1 LLPSQNKYLFI
12 EYSKKYLEIYSYII
26 EITKIT
32 KQMKLSSPSLLTY
45 ISHYTTNNLEYIIF
59 FILTATLAI
68 LIARRSWEGFFNETL
83 GINQLDAI
91 IYINLEN
98 RGDRK
103 DLLLKELAALDTN
116 MSKVHK
122 VSGVYMPKNGHKG
135 CIQSHIL
142 ALNMIKLNHPRW
154 SRVLILEDDAEL
166 TEEPTRFNETLS
178 RALEKLDTI
187 DPDWNVLMLATAWKV
202 ISPADMPEHQALEI
216 YNPQGERTPLALQ
229 RLKSATTASA
239 YVVKASYVDEI
250 LKLFDKCNGNLK
262 PDRLNEDNYEP
273 WALDQQW
280 RSLQE
285 RDRWYC
291 LDKDLVKQR
300 AIWSTT
306 MSQSHK

>member
-1 LLPSQNKYLFI
+1 
-12 EYSKKYLEIYSYII
+12 
-26 EITKIT
+26 
-32 KQMKLSSPSLLTY
+32 MKSSLLTY
-45 ISHYTTNNLEYIIF
+45 ISHYTSDNLEYIIF
-59 FILTATLAI
+59 FTLTIILAI
-68 LIARRSWEGFFNETL
+68 LLARKSWEGFFSETL

-103 DLLLKELAALDTN
+103 DLLLKELEALDTN

-122 VSGVYMPKNGHKG
+122 VSGIYIPKNGHKG

-142 ALNMIKLNHPRW
+142 ALNMIKLNQPRW
-154 SRVLILEDDAEL
+154 NRVLILEDDAEL
-166 TEEPTRFNETLS
+166 TEEPNLFNNILTQ
-178 RALEKLDTI
+178 ALEKLDTI
-187 DPDWNVLMLATAWKV
+187 EPDWNVLMLATVWKV
-202 ISPADMPEHQALEI
+202 ISPTDAPEHQSLEI
-216 YNPQGERTPLALQ
+216 YNPQGERVPLALQ

-239 YVVKASYVDEI
+239 YIVKASYVDEI
-250 LKLFDKCNGNLK
+250 LKLFDKCNNNLK

-291 LDKDLVKQR
+291 LDKDIVKQR

>member
-1 LLPSQNKYLFI
+1 
-12 EYSKKYLEIYSYII
+12 
-26 EITKIT
+26 
-32 KQMKLSSPSLLTY
+32 MKLSSRSLLTY
-45 ISHYTTNNLEYIIF
+45 ISHNLEYIIF
-59 FILTATLAI
+59 FILTFILVV
-68 LIARRSWEGFFNETL
+68 LIARKSWEGFFTESL

-122 VSGVYMPKNGHKG
+122 VSGIYMPKNGHKG

-142 ALNMIKLNHPRW
+142 ALNMIKLNQPRW
-154 SRVLILEDDAEL
+154 ARVLILEDDAEL
-166 TEEPTRFNETLS
+166 TEEPQQFNKIL
-178 RALEKLDTI
+178 AQAMEKLDTI

-202 ISPADMPEHQALEI
+202 IHPADATERQSLEI
-216 YNPQGERTPLALQ
+216 YNPQGERVPLALQ

-250 LKLFDKCNGNLK
+250 LKLFDKCNNNLK

-280 RSLQE
+280 RTLQE

-291 LDKDLVKQR
+291 LDKDMVKQR

>member
-1 LLPSQNKYLFI
+1 M
-12 EYSKKYLEIYSYII
+12 
-26 EITKIT
+26 KIFPT
-32 KQMKLSSPSLLTY
+32 SILTY
-45 ISHYTTNNLEYIIF
+45 ISHNLEYIIF
-59 FILTATLAI
+59 FALTAILAV
-68 LIARRSWEGFFNETL
+68 LIARRSWEGFFTESL

-122 VSGVYMPKNGHKG
+122 VSGIYMPKNGHKG

-142 ALNMIKLNHPRW
+142 ALNMIKLNQPRW

-166 TEEPTRFNETLS
+166 TMPPDQFNAILTQ
-178 RALEKLDTI
+178 AMEKLDTI

-202 ISPADMPEHQALEI
+202 VHPADTPDRQSLEI
-216 YNPQGERTPLALQ
+216 YNPQGERVPLALQ

-239 YVVKASYVDEI
+239 YIVKVSYVNEI
-250 LKLFDKCNGNLK
+250 LKLFDKCNDNLK
-262 PDRLNEDNYEP
+262 SDRLNEDNYEP

-280 RSLQE
+280 RILQE

-291 LDKDLVKQR
+291 LDKDPVRQR

>member
-1 LLPSQNKYLFI
+1 MKLV
-12 EYSKKYLEIYSYII
+12 SYI
-26 EITKIT
+26 
-32 KQMKLSSPSLLTY
+32 SR
-45 ISHYTTNNLEYIIF
+45 HLEYIIF
-59 FILTATLAI
+59 FILTIILAI
-68 LIARRSWEGFFNETL
+68 LIARRSWEGFFTESL

-103 DLLLKELAALDTN
+103 DLLLKELTALDTN

-122 VSGVYMPKNGHKG
+122 VSGIYMPKNGHKG

-142 ALNMIKLNHPRW
+142 ALNMIKLNQPRW

-166 TEEPTRFNETLS
+166 TMPPETFNKSLAA
-178 RALEKLDTI
+178 ALEKLDAV

-202 ISPADMPEHQALEI
+202 IHPANPPEPSSQELEI
-216 YNPQGERTPLALQ
+216 YNPQGERVPLSLQ

-250 LKLFDKCNGNLK
+250 LKLFDKCNNNLK

-280 RSLQE
+280 RILQE

-291 LDKDLVKQR
+291 LDKDIVKQR

>member
-1 LLPSQNKYLFI
+1 
-12 EYSKKYLEIYSYII
+12 
-26 EITKIT
+26 
-32 KQMKLSSPSLLTY
+32 MKPFHLHILTY
-45 ISHYTTNNLEYIIF
+45 INHNIEYIIF
-59 FILTATLAI
+59 FLLTIILAF
-68 LIARRSWEGFFNETL
+68 LIARRSWEGFFTEAK

-103 DLLLKELAALDTN
+103 DLLLNELTALDTN

-122 VSGVYMPKNGHKG
+122 VSGIYIPKNGHKG

-142 ALNMIKLNHPRW
+142 ALNMIKMNQPQW
-154 SRVLILEDDAEL
+154 KRVLILEDDAEL
-166 TEEPTRFNETLS
+166 TMPPEIFND
-178 RALEKLDTI
+178 ALNKAIAKLDTI

-202 ISPADMPEHQALEI
+202 ISQMDDPPNQMLDIDLQDEA
-216 YNPQGERTPLALQ
+216 PQTLQ

-239 YVVKASYVDEI
+239 YIVKASYADTI
-250 LKLFDKCNGNLK
+250 LKLFDKCNSNLK
-262 PDRLNEDNYEP
+262 SDRLNEDNYEP

-280 RSLQE
+280 RILQE

-291 LDKDLVKQR
+291 FDKDLVKQR